1 MADTERS
8 KATLLGLLASNA
20 TGAITAQ
27 ELRDLL
33 VSVLGGYA
41 RIYVIDGA
49 TPQAVS
55 ATPTKIVCFAANG
68 PSAGATP
75 DHANDQITIGTTA
88 DYWVEFTASCSGD
101 AQTYIAR
108 LRKNGSAEGTLAA
121 EAKLDASGRAT
132 LHFAGPVT
140 LAQNDIL
147 TVYVEAGGAANL
159 TVKHG
164 TLAVR
169 RIG

>member
-8 KATLLGLLASNA
+8 KATLLANFPTNA
-20 TGAITAQ
+20 AGAITAQ
-27 ELRDLL
+27 ELRDFV
-33 VSVLGGYA
+33 VSALGGYA

-49 TPQAVS
+49 AAQAVS
-55 ATPTKIVCFAANG
+55 ATPTKLSCFAANG

-75 DHANDQITIGTTA
+75 DHTADQITVAVSA

-108 LRKNGSAEGTLAA
+108 LRKNGNAEGTLAA

-147 TVYVEAGGAANL
+147 TVYVEAGGAANI
-159 TVKHG
+159 TVKHAS
-164 TLAVR
+164 LSVR